1 MFSFAADNQSDSEEE
16 ELDFSETR
24 NKGAGLGNI
33 FGGTSLTHKAESN
46 AALVYQAR
54 QQAATSLGVGVTNQY
69 RSPFSHTMWVVFVQL
84 WAGTCVIFVT
94 WNHISAA
101 LG

>member
-1 MFSFAADNQSDSEEE
+1 MFNFAADNQSDSEEE

-46 AALVYQAR
+46 AALVYQAPKQPR
-54 QQAATSLGVGVTNQY
+54 DDMRNVEIVQSDRAEERLEVMSSVRSGVKMATAV
-69 RSPFSHTMWVVFVQL
+69 
-84 WAGTCVIFVT
+84 
-94 WNHISAA
+94 SAYNA
-101 LG
+101 IYD